1 MSPCS
6 QKSGIR
12 LTMVVLVGLVHVSAA
27 DAGSIVPADA
37 KLEKLYGLKQKG
49 ILDTG
54 EFKQEKKRVQDHQD
68 EMRRIRRSKLVSMP

>member
-1 MSPCS
+1 MEDSPTT
-6 QKSGIR
+6 KEA
-12 LTMVVLVGLVHVSAA
+12 H
-27 DAGSIVPADA
+27 A

-54 EFKQEKKRVQDHQD
+54 EFKQEKKRVLDHQD